1 VTDHSALPPERPV
14 EPPAQSSAE
23 PPVEQP
29 VDQPVEPP
37 DHVTPV
43 VPPDHVTPVEPPDH
57 VTPVVPPVEL
67 SDQATPA
74 PNAFARAIDGL
85 RARLRIRILRPE
97 AIPSIDLR
105 AAVSRLSAMPRRR
118 LAGFAT
124 LAVAGVAAAAVLV
137 VLGVSAVSALSDQFG
152 YHPRDEAAVWAAL
165 KPRFAVAGTC
175 ANCHSTEGLKHST
188 SEHDVVPCQ
197 SCHGPMEGHDQAG
210 PVSYTAL
217 SELQTRE
224 LCAACHAKA
233 EGRPKTIA
241 QIDVDT
247 HFTPGACALCH
258 DPHTTNPVRP
268 PKIPHTLDNLPACS
282 VCHGSTGNR
291 PVPAT
296 HPVFPSDV
304 CQKCH
309 APLTPKA

>member
-1 VTDHSALPPERPV
+1 MTDLPTRPPDRRLGSPDAA
-14 EPPAQSSAE
+14 PPAA
-23 PPVEQP
+23 PHAA
-29 VDQPVEPP
+29 P
-37 DHVTPV
+37 DAAPHTAAPAGVG
-43 VPPDHVTPVEPPDH
+43 
-57 VTPVVPPVEL
+57 
-67 SDQATPA
+67 PA
-74 PNAFARAIDGL
+74 PNLFARAIHRL
-85 RARLRIRILRPE
+85 RARLRIRLLRPE
-97 AIPSIDLR
+97 AVPAFDLR
-105 AAVSRLSAMPRRR
+105 AVAAQVSSMPRRR
-118 LAGFAT
+118 LAGVLT
-124 LAVAGVAAAAVLV
+124 LGVAGIAAGAVLV

-152 YHPRDEAAVWAAL
+152 YHPRDEAAVWASL

-175 ANCHSTEGLKHST
+175 GNCHSTEGLKHST

-197 SCHGPMEGHDQAG
+197 ACHGPMEGHDQAG
-210 PVSYTAL
+210 PVTYTAL

-241 QIDVDT
+241 QIDIDT

-258 DPHTTNPVRP
+258 DPHTTNPVHP